1 MAGFVRI
8 RQVESPANLSFG
20 RTLRL
25 SSNRPDNMYQPL
37 AIMLTHRDFTA

>member
-8 RQVESPANLSFG
+8 RQVESRPNLSFG

-25 SSNRPDNMYQPL
+25 SSDRRHYAQVK
-37 AIMLTHRDFTA
+37 IE